1 MSLKAYIPSD
11 IESVVNTV
19 KENGSKESPNY
30 FRTSL
35 VRPTALSRNL
45 VELQQ
50 NANISYDL
58 SVVPLA
64 LPTTHSTGNT
74 LKSRSFDYDF
84 LIGNTSNDPEN
95 NFLVMDTGARS
106 WFITF
111 KEKITSEGNIAYRF
125 LLEDIQTSVTDID
138 IEKSR
143 LELLNLSNYTE
154 NIKSVVDS
162 TIVDGYALD
171 YTERDYDFSVSQ
183 TTETVEEEYEGDTLL
198 VTVKYFD
205 ITPDRLLTVVEEE
218 TLKDTQ
224 VIVGFENLAHESN
237 FRFFNKVAYDPSLN
251 DYYIYNSTTRYPN
264 LRDFLESANI
274 KPHAA
279 FVGKIENEAGL
290 MFNLE
295 TFYKNGD
302 DIREALVT
310 IPDSLGSSKLSLF
323 SSSTSLIS
331 YKELTFKLPDDET
344 TLVQSVS
351 IKVLDANGEEVSS
364 VFKDNSLTAK
374 QWYNFF
380 LDYGILAYPIYK
392 TFTTETSET
401 ITEPG
406 ATPEDEPTVNVVVT
420 EHIHTLLKGFI
431 IKRLYTK
438 DAVSEILQVS
448 FTSDVEGF
456 ATTVA
461 EGSITPFKEVL
472 TTNPSIIKLNAVPAY
487 TSSEKLTKVYNIGYK
502 NETNLLS
509 NLTSIELATTESD
522 FECVVSNATDLV
534 EKNYSLSE
542 KKAITFSRDSFFNKG
557 YGAKQA
563 LATLKTLLTTLG
575 ASVLSKDEYGYL
587 VIDTKTTSLD
597 NIYIKS
603 SEPSLK
609 TTDLQSLQTDKEL
622 LLNTDTSRQDTFSFK
637 NVPTTSHIV
646 VDMFYL
652 EELSLTPFSFILE
665 DGLLKEQDKAELFIN
680 FPDYFESSAIREQT
694 FLDTAISSST
704 SLLSSYLLPVVPLYT
719 DDEFSGCIAIF
730 YDPVSIEGVQ
740 LANALLK
747 IKGDS
752 IITNEM
758 SFNFKY
764 ISGYQNS
771 SPVYTSLESTD
782 PLNSVINFSEYAQ
795 IKATAAA
802 NLYSNFFDYSFN
814 DEYNVS
820 FEVSDHSGIIVESL
834 TFNHTEEEFP
844 ESDYLQKSDT
854 ELPNCYRFFLKSTV
868 DNPRY
873 VVKVVSTSGGDLVT
887 SKLISRDVYDNILI
901 PLNRS

>member
-50 NANISYDL
+50 NANISHDL

-106 WFITF
+106 WFLTF
-111 KEKITSEGNIAYRF
+111 KEKVTIEGNIAYRF

-138 IEKSR
+138 IEQSR

-154 NIKSVVDS
+154 TIKSVVDN
-162 TIVDGYALD
+162 TVVDGYALD
-171 YTERDYDFSVSQ
+171 YTERDYDFAVSQ
-183 TTETVEEEYEGDTLL
+183 KTETVEEEDEGDTLL
-198 VTVKYFD
+198 VTVRYFD
-205 ITPDRLLTVVEEE
+205 IIPERLLTAVEEE
-218 TLKDTQ
+218 ALKDTQ
-224 VIVGFENLAHESN
+224 VIVGFENLNHESN
-237 FRFFNKVAYDPSLN
+237 FRFFNKVSYDPSLN
-251 DYYIYNSTTRYPN
+251 DYYIYNSTTRYTN

-295 TFYKNGD
+295 TFYKNGND
-302 DIREALVT
+302 LREALVT
-310 IPDSLGSSKLSLF
+310 VPNSLGSSKLNLF
-323 SSSTSLIS
+323 SSITSLIS
-331 YKELTFKLPDDET
+331 YKDLTFKLPDDET

-351 IKVLDANGEEVSS
+351 IKVLDANGEEVSLVS
-364 VFKDNSLTAK
+364 KDNSLTAK

-380 LDYGILAYPIYK
+380 LDYGVLAYPIYK

-401 ITEPG
+401 ITEP
-406 ATPEDEPTVNVVVT
+406 ATTPEDEPTVSVVIT
-420 EHIHTLLKGFI
+420 EHHHILLKGFV
-431 IKRLYTK
+431 IKRLYAK
-438 DAVSEILQVS
+438 DSVSKILQVS
-448 FTSDVEGF
+448 FTSNTEGF

-461 EGSITPFKEVL
+461 EGSIAPFKEVL
-472 TTNPSIIKLNAVPAY
+472 TPNPSTIKMNAVPAY
-487 TSSEKLTKVYNIGYK
+487 ASSENLTKVYNIGYK
-502 NETNLLS
+502 NETNALS
-509 NLTSIELATTESD
+509 NITSLELNTTESD

-534 EKNYSLSE
+534 EKNYTLAE
-542 KKAITFSRDSFFNKG
+542 QKAITFKRDSFFNKG

-563 LATLKTLLTTLG
+563 LAALKESLTALG
-575 ASVLSKDEYGYL
+575 ASVLSKSEYGYL
-587 VIDTKTTSLD
+587 AIDTKNTSLE

-603 SEPSLK
+603 SEPSLR
-609 TTDLQSLQTDKEL
+609 TADLRSLQTYKEL
-622 LLNTDTSRQDTFSFK
+622 LLNTDTSRQDNFSFK
-637 NVPTTSHIV
+637 NVPATSHVI
-646 VDMFYL
+646 VDMYCL
-652 EELSLTPFSFILE
+652 DELSLTPFSFILE
-665 DGLLKEQDKAELFIN
+665 DGLLKEQDKAELIIN
-680 FPDYFESSAIREQT
+680 FPKYFDSSATREQT

-719 DDEFSGCIAIF
+719 GDDFSGCIAIF

-740 LANALLK
+740 LTNALLK
-747 IKGDS
+747 TKGVP

-758 SFNFKY
+758 SLNFKY

-771 SPVYTSLESTD
+771 NPIYTSLETTD
-782 PLNSVINFSEYAQ
+782 PLNSNINFSEYTQ
-795 IKATAAA
+795 IKATVTA

-820 FEVSDHSGIIVESL
+820 FEVSDHSGIILESL
-834 TFNHTEEEFP
+834 DFKYTDQEYTE
-844 ESDYLQKSDT
+844 SVYLQKSDT
-854 ELPNCYRFFLKSTV
+854 ELLNCYRFSLKPTV

-873 VVKVVSTSGGDLVT
+873 VVKIVSTNGGDLVT
-887 SKLISRDVYDNILI
+887 SKLISRDAYNNILI

>member
-11 IESVVNTV
+11 IESVVNTI

-58 SVVPLA
+58 SVVPLV

-154 NIKSVVDS
+154 TIKSVVDS
-162 TIVDGYALD
+162 TVVDGYAID
-171 YTERDYDFSVSQ
+171 YTECDYDFSVSQ
-183 TTETVEEEYEGDTLL
+183 TTETVEEDEGDTLL

-218 TLKDTQ
+218 ALKDTQ

-237 FRFFNKVAYDPSLN
+237 FRFFNKVSYYPYLN

-310 IPDSLGSSKLSLF
+310 VPDSLGSSKLNLF

-351 IKVLDANGEEVSS
+351 IKVLDANGAEVSS
-364 VFKDNSLTAK
+364 VSKDNSLTAK

-406 ATPEDEPTVNVVVT
+406 ATPEDEPTVSVVVT
-420 EHIHTLLKGFI
+420 EHNHTLLKGFI

-438 DAVSEILQVS
+438 NAVSEILQVS

-461 EGSITPFKEVL
+461 EGFIAPFKEAL
-472 TTNPSIIKLNAVPAY
+472 ATNPSIIKLNAVPAY
-487 TSSEKLTKVYNIGYK
+487 TSSEKLTKIYNIGYK

-509 NLTSIELATTESD
+509 NLTSIGLITTESD
-522 FECVVSNATDLV
+522 FEYVVSNATDLV

-542 KKAITFSRDSFFNKG
+542 EKAITFRRDSFFNKG

-563 LATLKTLLTTLG
+563 LDTLKTSLTTLG

-587 VIDTKTTSLD
+587 AIDTKATSLD

-609 TTDLQSLQTDKEL
+609 TTDLKSLQTDKEL
-622 LLNTDTSRQDTFSFK
+622 LLNTDTSQQNSFSFK
-637 NVPTTSHIV
+637 NVRTTSHII

-652 EELSLTPFSFILE
+652 DELSLTPFSFILE
-665 DGLLKEQDKAELFIN
+665 DGLLKEQDKAELLIN
-680 FPDYFESSAIREQT
+680 FPNYFESSAIREQT

-704 SLLSSYLLPVVPLYT
+704 SLLSSYLLPVVALYT
-719 DDEFSGCIAIF
+719 GDEFSGCIAIF

-740 LANALLK
+740 LTNALLK
-747 IKGDS
+747 IKGDP
-752 IITNEM
+752 IVTNEM

-771 SPVYTSLESTD
+771 NPVYTSLESTD

-795 IKATAAA
+795 IKATATA

-820 FEVSDHSGIIVESL
+820 FEVSDHSGITVESL
-834 TFNHTEEEFP
+834 TFNYTEEAFP
-844 ESDYLQKSDT
+844 ESEYLQKSDT

-873 VVKVVSTSGGDLVT
+873 VVKITSTNGGDLVT